1 MKEKKIKQVTLEF
14 YPRDIRNLGYADLIR
29 GIERAVVL
37 SPISLMPEKSALL
50 IIVKWIGTE
59 DPSRWENYDL
69 IDQVIDMGPVRDG
82 RMYMLLGKEEPWFF
96 GMIQMIMDEMRV
108 FFNWPVILEPDR
120 IQIRWIG
127 YLRDI
132 ARVMELFK
140 DFQMNETITSIV
152 DYDPTIEGPLEG
164 LTEIQ
169 HEILMEAYNDGF
181 FEDRRGITINDLAK
195 KRGVSAP
202 SYMLTLRRAVR
213 NLIKGSMI

>member
-14 YPRDIRNLGYADLIR
+14 YPRDIRNLGYGDLIE
-29 GIERAVVL
+29 GIERVVVL

-50 IIVKWIGTE
+50 VIVKWIGAE

-69 IDQVIDMGPVRDG
+69 IDQVIDMGPVKDG

-96 GMIQMIMDEMRV
+96 GMIQMIMDQMRV

-120 IQIRWIG
+120 IQIRLIG
-127 YLRDI
+127 YLQDI

-152 DYDPTIEGPLEG
+152 DYDPSLEGPLER
-164 LTEIQ
+164 LTETQ
-169 HEILMEAYNDGF
+169 HEVLMEAYNDGF
-181 FEDRRGITINDLAK
+181 FEDRRRTTINDLAK
-195 KRGVSAP
+195 NRGISAP
-202 SYMLTLRRAVR
+202 SYMLTLRRALR